1 MGSTL
6 KTCIR
11 INQNTARQERP
22 SQATNKVTGLYPISI
37 LQVLKKGSCVGLYQE
52 PSFWHLLKGHWL
64 FMWVNEKRKKHIQV
78 FQEPPLFLSSQKNSF
93 IKWRWYIQDK
103 PKKAQRHK
111 EVAWLGFPNY
121 QKPTPLSCYPLPN
134 RKQYKWPHGEFHSR
148 SGKKYEPGLHILSPC
163 ARNLKKQTVKA
174 LHPNPGDALPEKK
187 VDETPVHLLSLKK
200 KKLYINW
207 QYLIV
212 SAGWLVILK
221 KTGRFITKKSAV
233 KYVDEPLRFNTWK
246 ENL

>member
-1 MGSTL
+1 
-6 KTCIR
+6 
-11 INQNTARQERP
+11 
-22 SQATNKVTGLYPISI
+22 
-37 LQVLKKGSCVGLYQE
+37 
-52 PSFWHLLKGHWL
+52 
-64 FMWVNEKRKKHIQV
+64 MWVNEKRKKHIQV
-78 FQEPPLFLSSQKNSF
+78 FREPPLFLSSQKNSF

-163 ARNLKKQTVKA
+163 ARNLKKQTAKA
-174 LHPNPGDALPEKK
+174 LHPNPGDALPEKE

-233 KYVDEPLRFNTWK
+233 KYVDEPLRINTWQ